1 MEKYCKSCGRV
12 FDDIN
17 YKLCPFCGSKLDTRY
32 GRQPIPRQLRHE
44 VFKRYGYRCCEC
56 GASKNETSLE
66 IDHILPVAKGGTN
79 DIDNLQTLC
88 RECNRMKH
96 TDEWV
101 GGENTLEVSVNEL
114 NSIKKIIQRLNEEL
128 EKTTNEDEK
137 FEIKFKIIKL
147 NEEISILE
155 NKIEKLRIEQE
166 NNIKE
171 HAEQIRKKKL
181 FKKVYVLLED
191 DILIFSK
198 FHSLPFSNKNDIVNY
213 LVNEYSEEQILD
225 MINELNETRSKIIKE
240 INDSGYDNNLLFNNI
255 AVLEDVNESESD
267 EYKIDYII
275 CNYSGDLNT
284 LIKNT
289 EDKLDIRVGDIVEPT
304 SGPLKGE
311 KTEVVTVSKSHG
323 EVSVRLMKSDL
334 CIPVYLKFNQIKKYE
349 EKQPSQKTII
359 YIGSIV
365 EPTSGP
371 FKGDKARIIRIDES
385 CQEVMI
391 ELLEGTEP
399 ILLTLK
405 INQIKKYEEKQYPKI
420 NIPIGSIVEVISGEF
435 KGEKAKVIS
444 IHPKTDKVNIEFI
457 DESLTTIKYT
467 QIKKID

>member
-1 MEKYCKSCGRV
+1 MEKFCKSCGKV

-17 YKLCPFCGSKLDTRY
+17 YNLCPFCGSKLDTRY

-44 VFKRYGYRCCEC
+44 VFKRDGYRCREC

-128 EKTTNEDEK
+128 EKTTDEDEK
-137 FEIKFKIIKL
+137 FEIEFKIIKL
-147 NEEISILE
+147 NEEIPILE
-155 NKIEKLRIEQE
+155 NKIQKLKIEQE

-171 HAEQIRKKKL
+171 HTEQIRKKKL

-198 FHSLPFSNKNDIVNY
+198 FHSIPFSNKKDVVNY

-225 MINELNETRSKIIKE
+225 MINELKETRSKIIKE
-240 INDSGYDNNLLFNNI
+240 INDSEYNNNLLFNNI
-255 AVLEDVNESESD
+255 AILKDVNESESD

-289 EDKLDIRVGDIVEPT
+289 EDKLNIPIGSIVVPT
-304 SGPLKGE
+304 SGLLKDE
-311 KTEVVTVSKSHG
+311 LVKVIAVSKARG
-323 EVSVRLMKSDL
+323 EVSVRSAQSDL
-334 CIPVYLKFNQIKKYE
+334 GMSFYLKFDQIKKYDD
-349 EKQPSQKTII
+349 EKF
-359 YIGSIV
+359 YVGSFV
-365 EPTSGP
+365 EPTNGP
-371 FKGDKARIIRIDES
+371 FKGDKARITRIDEPS
-385 CQEVMI
+385 QEVVI
-391 ELLEGTEP
+391 ELLEGVVP
-399 ILLTLK
+399 IPLTLK
-405 INQIKKYEEKQYPKI
+405 INQIKKYEEKQYPEI

-435 KGEKAKVIS
+435 KGKKAKLIS
-444 IHPKTDKVNIEFI
+444 IHPKTDKVNIEFM

-467 QIKKID
+467 KIKKIE